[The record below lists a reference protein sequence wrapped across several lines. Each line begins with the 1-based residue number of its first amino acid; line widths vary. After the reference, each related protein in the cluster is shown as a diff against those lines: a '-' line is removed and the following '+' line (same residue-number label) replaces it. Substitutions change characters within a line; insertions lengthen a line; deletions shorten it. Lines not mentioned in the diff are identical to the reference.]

1 MAMGPIGRRWAI
13 APVLLN
19 FSKFC
24 FQIITDNM
32 LENNNS
38 SKKKK
43 KNWPIFNQLIPLKVV
58 RFFCITITY
67 T

>member
-1 MAMGPIGRRWAI
+1 MVMGPIGRRGAI

-19 FSKFC
+19 FSKFN

-38 SKKKK
+38 SQK
-43 KNWPIFNQLIPLKVV
+43 KNENLTHF
-58 RFFCITITY
+58 
-67 T
+67 

>member
-1 MAMGPIGRRWAI
+1 MVEGMAMGPIGRRGAI

-19 FSKFC
+19 FSKFN

-38 SKKKK
+38 SQK
-43 KNWPIFNQLIPLKVV
+43 KNENLTHF
-58 RFFCITITY
+58 
-67 T
+67 